1 MAYYATRTKGGKLV
15 NRICG
20 LRCDSER
27 AVRTLTSCK
36 CICLGSRA
44 CSESRL
50 GSIFPVNNSSK
61 NSVGT
66 EIPMKSVVH
75 IKRTKKTGS
84 IVNYSCLLY
93 TSPSPR
99 D

>member
-50 GSIFPVNNSSK
+50 CHISLINSSSK
-61 NSVGT
+61 NSAGT
-66 EIPMKSVVH
+66 GIPMKSIVH
-75 IKRTKKTGS
+75 TKSSQKS
-84 IVNYSCLLY
+84 NVY
-93 TSPSPR
+93 TEL
-99 D
+99 